1 MLASLRGRRVVVLA
15 DADEVGRVGAARSAR
30 LLRDRGAD
38 SKALDLFP
46 DRTDGYDVADELR
59 RHGPAGAAR
68 WLSERLKEA
77 S

>member
-1 MLASLRGRRVVVLA
+1 MVVLA
-15 DADEVGRVGAARSAR
+15 DADEVGRAGAARSAR

-59 RHGPAGAAR
+59 RHGPAGAVG
-68 WLSERLKEA
+68 WLLDRITKA
-77 S
+77 P